1 MKRFIR
7 SLLILSVFCISLT
20 GCYQINSK
28 SHADYPD
35 FYEKMSTVMPATYSM
50 LPNPE
55 DVKSIDDM
63 YLYYSDYDLLD
74 SYHTIYLEC
83 SFSSE
88 KYETEKQRII
98 DDAKQYHFTLYNSDS
113 FSFESVYIN
122 QVLEHNSDEFIA
134 IQISYALFDDENNK
148 IIYVD
153 SFEEGT
159 KSVWKTA
166 YIPDKYLPSDLI
178 SLIK

>member
-1 MKRFIR
+1 
-7 SLLILSVFCISLT
+7 
-20 GCYQINSK
+20 
-28 SHADYPD
+28 
-35 FYEKMSTVMPATYSM
+35 M
-50 LPNPE
+50 LPVP
-55 DVKSIDDM
+55 DSYSRIDDI
-63 YLYYSDYDLLD
+63 YLYYSDNHLLD
-74 SYHTIYLEC
+74 SYYTIYLEC
-83 SFSSE
+83 VFAPE
-88 KYETEKQRII
+88 KFEAEKQRVI

-153 SFEEGT
+153 SFEEGP
-159 KSVWKTA
+159 KSEWKTA